1 MKTLEEAI
9 QGIKDFLSDFGLSP
23 DVHPKA
29 VEALAQLCVN
39 DEVSELFQRMA
50 LVASY
55 NAFTDEQ
62 KKQGMFM
69 GMSHILNDFSLAF
82 RPSKANEVGGSAQ
95 KLGF

>member
-1 MKTLEEAI
+1 MKTLEDAV
-9 QGIKDFLSDFGLSP
+9 QGIKDFLSDFGLQP
-23 DVHPKA
+23 DLHPKA
-29 VEALAQLCVN
+29 VEALAKLCVN
-39 DEVSELFQRMA
+39 DDVSELFQRMA

-69 GMSHILNDFSLAF
+69 GMSHILNDFSLVF
-82 RPSKANEVGGSAQ
+82 RPSKPNEVGGNAS